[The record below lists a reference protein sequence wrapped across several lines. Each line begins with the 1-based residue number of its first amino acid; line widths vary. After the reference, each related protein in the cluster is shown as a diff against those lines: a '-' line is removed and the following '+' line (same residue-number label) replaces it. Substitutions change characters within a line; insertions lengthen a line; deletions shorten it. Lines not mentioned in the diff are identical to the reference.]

1 MTDKKKRRGIKAW
14 HVAGV
19 ILAIAVVGLSGYAL
33 WPAIVGAEESEE
45 DRPTAER
52 TTSNAVVDVMVV
64 EPTDFVLRA
73 EATGHMA
80 PWRKAEISSQAT
92 GIVTE
97 RPFEQGQFV
106 SAGDMLLRLEDQ
118 EQLISVA
125 EAETELLN
133 AQIEYAARLAGSQAA
148 SPDSTRLV
156 RAEETFKRAQSAYQ
170 EGALT
175 LDEYR
180 QARREY
186 EVAVLRSGARREEV
200 EAVVTG
206 LSQAEQRL
214 ERARL
219 LASRMRVEAPISGR
233 MADLQ
238 TEVGQRVTVG
248 AQILTLLDDS
258 RMKVEVSVLE
268 GDLIGLSPGA
278 SARVRIPAVGDTTVT
293 GRIHSINPVVDPAT
307 GTGTVTVA
315 INNRDRTFISG
326 VFAYVDLETDR
337 LPGRLVVP
345 TESVLVRQG
354 RDLVFVIEG
363 GRAQWTYVT
372 TGRRSGDFV
381 EIIEPLVA
389 GDSVAVSGHHS
400 LSHDARIAVG
410 NVVEFTF

>member
-1 MTDKKKRRGIKAW
+1 MTDNKKRRGIKAW
-14 HVAGV
+14 HIAGV
-19 ILAIAVVGLSGYAL
+19 ILAVAVVGLTGYAL
-33 WPAIVGAEESEE
+33 WPALVGAEEPEE
-45 DRPTAER
+45 NRPDTER

-64 EPTDFVLRA
+64 EPTAFVLRA
-73 EATGHMA
+73 EATGHLA
-80 PWRKAEISSQAT
+80 PWRRAEISSQAT

-106 SAGDMLLRLEDQ
+106 SAGDMLLQLEDQ

-148 SPDSTRLV
+148 SADSTRLKK
-156 RAEETFKRAQSAYQ
+156 AEETYQKAQNAYQ
-170 EGALT
+170 DGALT
-175 LDEYR
+175 LEEYR
-180 QARREY
+180 QARRQY

-219 LASRMRVEAPISGR
+219 LASRMRVEAPIAGR
-233 MADLQ
+233 LADLK
-238 TEVGQRVTVG
+238 TEVGQRVTIG
-248 AQILTLLDDS
+248 SPILTLLDDS

-268 GDLIGLSPGA
+268 GDLIGLRPGA
-278 SARVRIPAVGDTTVT
+278 SARVRIPAIDDTTVT
-293 GRIHSINPVVDPAT
+293 GRIHSINPVVDPST
-307 GTGTVTVA
+307 GTGTVTVS
-315 INNRDRTFISG
+315 IDNRDRTFISG

-337 LPGRLVVP
+337 LPDRIVVP

-381 EIIEPLVA
+381 EIIEPLA
-389 GDSVAVSGHHS
+389 PGDSVAVSGHHS

-410 NVVEFTF
+410 NVVEFAF